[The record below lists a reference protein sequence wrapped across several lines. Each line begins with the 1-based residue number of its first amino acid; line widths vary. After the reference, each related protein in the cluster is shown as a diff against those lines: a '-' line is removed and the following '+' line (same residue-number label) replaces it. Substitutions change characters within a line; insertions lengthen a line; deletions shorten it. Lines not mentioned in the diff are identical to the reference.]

1 VNVVLGVDAGGTRT
15 TAAVAD
21 ARERILARAEEGP
34 GAVRP
39 GAAQTAAET
48 IARACFDALQRA
60 RAAAP
65 ASTLVVGASGA
76 GREPERTQ
84 LEEALAA
91 AGIAERVVVVTD
103 ADLALSAAFGWEAG
117 IVLIAGTG
125 SIAWARLP
133 DGTLA
138 RSGGLGWLLG
148 DHGSGYDLALRAL
161 RSALLA
167 HEGMGH
173 PTRLLQKIANHLDV
187 APGDLPRWAMQ
198 ATPADIAALA
208 PDVLDCAKEKD
219 PIARAIVRDATQMLA
234 LHVAVLASRFPEDV
248 AVPVAFGGGL
258 LSKRADYRRKVVSA
272 LKRFAPGTVVQK
284 QPVDAALGAVRLAL
298 RE

>member
-1 VNVVLGVDAGGTRT
+1 MSVVLGVDAGGTRT

-21 ARERILARAEEGP
+21 ANARILARAEEGP

-39 GAAQTAAET
+39 GAAETAAET
-48 IARACFDALQRA
+48 ITRACLDALQRA
-60 RAAAP
+60 RATVP
-65 ASTLVVGASGA
+65 ARTLVVGAAGA

-84 LEEALAA
+84 LEQALAA

-103 ADLALSAAFGWEAG
+103 AQLALSAAFGWDPG

-133 DGTLA
+133 DGSLVRA
-138 RSGGLGWLLG
+138 GGLGSLLG
-148 DHGSGYDLALRAL
+148 DHGSGFDLALRAL

-187 APGDLPRWAMQ
+187 APGDLPRWAMG

-219 PIARAIVRDATQMLA
+219 PIARAIVRDAAAMLA
-234 LHVAVLASRFPEDV
+234 LHVAVLVSRFPEDSV
-248 AVPVAFGGGL
+248 VPVAFGGGL
-258 LSKRADYRRKVVSA
+258 LTRRADYRRKVATA
-272 LKRFAPGTVVQK
+272 LKRFAPATSLER

-298 RE
+298 RA